1 MIANPTEREFAGMV
15 REQLLIICPVTI
27 VRDIDNAN
35 QIFGPDLANL
45 RGKATRKKPGR
56 I

>member
-15 REQLLIICPVTI
+15 REQLLTNCPVT
-27 VRDIDNAN
+27 VCEVDNAN
-35 QIFGPDLANL
+35 QIFGPDLTNL
-45 RGKATRKKPGR
+45 RGKVTRTKLER